1 MAIVTVFEKHWGLAF
16 LLLILYFKKK
26 FEEMSRLLWLMLL
39 EVGIVKQKVRVY
51 LHVGGGLQVRE
62 LTRLGNLPV
71 HIISHIFNLI
81 TFA

>member
-1 MAIVTVFEKHWGLAF
+1 MSKVSFSNIRMAIVTEFEKHSGLAL

-26 FEEMSRLLWLMLL
+26 FKEMSCLLWLMLL

-62 LTRLGNLPV
+62 LTRLGRVTCLS
-71 HIISHIFNLI
+71 I
-81 TFA
+81 